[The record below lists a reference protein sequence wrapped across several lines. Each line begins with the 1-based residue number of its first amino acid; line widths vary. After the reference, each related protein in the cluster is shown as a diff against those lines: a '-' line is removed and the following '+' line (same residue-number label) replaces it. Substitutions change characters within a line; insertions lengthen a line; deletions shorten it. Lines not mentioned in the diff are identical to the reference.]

1 MNPLKNDWK
10 ALLDTEFKKD
20 YFLELR
26 QFLAKEYEEYKVF
39 PPAKDIYNALHYTG
53 YNNTKVVILGQD
65 PYHKEGQAH
74 GLSFSV
80 CPGVKKPPSLRNI
93 YKELKE
99 DLGIPTPK
107 HGYLK
112 KWTEE
117 GVLLLNAV
125 LTVREGEAHSHKNI
139 GWENFTDRIIS
150 TLNQRNSPVIFILWG
165 RPAQKKEKLISNPWH
180 YVLKSPHPS
189 PLSAHRG
196 FFGSQVFSKTN
207 KILKSEGI
215 APIDW
220 SLPTEIE

>member
-80 CPGVKKPPSLRNI
+80 RPGVKKPPSLRNI

-99 DLGIPTPK
+99 DLGITIPE

-125 LTVREGEAHSHKNI
+125 LTVREGEAHSHKNK
-139 GWENFTDRIIS
+139 GWENFTDRII
-150 TLNQRNSPVIFILWG
+150 TLLNQRKSPVIFILWG
-165 RPAQKKEKLISNPWH
+165 RPAQKKERLISNSWH

-207 KILKSEGI
+207 EILKSEGL

-220 SLPTEIE
+220 SLPIEIE

>member
-80 CPGVKKPPSLRNI
+80 RPGVKKPPSLRNI

-99 DLGIPTPK
+99 DLGIPTPE

-139 GWENFTDRIIS
+139 GWENFTDRIITS
-150 TLNQRNSPVIFILWG
+150 LNQRNSPVIFILWG
-165 RPAQKKEKLISNPWH
+165 RPAQKKEPLISNPWH

-220 SLPTEIE
+220 SLPTEVE

>member
-20 YFLELR
+20 YFIELR

-80 CPGVKKPPSLRNI
+80 RPGVKKPPSLRNI
-93 YKELKE
+93 YKELNE

-117 GVLLLNAV
+117 GVLLINAV

-165 RPAQKKEKLISNPWH
+165 RPAQQKEKLISNPWH

-189 PLSAHRG
+189 PLSAYRG

-207 KILKSEGI
+207 RILKSEGI
-215 APIDW
+215 EPIDW